1 MEGNQIDQINI
12 AIFGAG
18 YVGMSLG
25 VLFAQNHPVTIID
38 IDKSKIDTICKKQS
52 TVADELIDE
61 YLQSRE
67 LNLSASFSSSKII
80 KAADL
85 FIIAT
90 PTDYDVKTNSFD
102 TASVESVIKKILDQN
117 HNQDSLIVIK
127 STVPVG
133 FTESINKKFNTN
145 RIVFSPEFLREGSA
159 LKDNLEP
166 SRIIVGG
173 DHHKIENFITMLID
187 SANQDN
193 PLIQIMD
200 SSSAEAVKLFSNTYL
215 AMRVSFFNELDSFA
229 IEKNLNTEKI
239 IKGVSSDPRIGNFYN
254 NPSFGYGGYCLPKDT
269 KQLLSNYSS
278 IPQNLI
284 QAIVEANKTRQIYI
298 SKQILKKKPS
308 VVGVYKLAMKEGS
321 DNFRDSS
328 IIEVMKYIKDSD
340 TKIIIFEPSIN
351 ENLYQNFEVCNDL
364 MQFKKRTDLIIANRF
379 SVDLTDV
386 KNKVYTRDLFRIN

>member
-1 MEGNQIDQINI
+1 MVDNQSDQIKI

-25 VLFAQNHPVTIID
+25 VLLAQNHDVTIID
-38 IDKSKIDTICKKQS
+38 IDTSKIDAICKKKS
-52 TVADELIDE
+52 TVSDELIDE

-67 LNLSASFSSSKII
+67 LKLSASFSSPKII
-80 KAADL
+80 KATNL

-102 TASVESVIKKILDQN
+102 TTSVENVIKEILDYN

-133 FTESINKKFNTN
+133 FTESINKQYNSN

-173 DHHKIENFITMLID
+173 DHHKIENFTSMLVD
-187 SANQDN
+187 SADQEN
-193 PLIQIMD
+193 LVIQIMD

-269 KQLLSNYSS
+269 KQLLSNYSN

-284 QAIVEANKTRQIYI
+284 QAIVEANITRQKFI
-298 SKQILKKKPS
+298 SKQILKNKPS
-308 VVGVYKLAMKEGS
+308 IVGVYKLAMKEGS

-328 IIEVMKYIKDSD
+328 IIEVMKYIKDAG

-351 ENLYQNFEVCNDL
+351 KNFYQNYEICNDL
-364 MQFKKRTDLIIANRF
+364 KKFKKRADLIIANRF
-379 SVDLTDV
+379 SLNLIDV
-386 KNKVYTRDLFRIN
+386 KNKVYTRDIFGVN